1 MILILIIVLL
11 FIGCFEIWVFNQS
24 AQEEDFL
31 LIWVC
36 FISALFLGAVK
47 IGGAW

>member
-1 MILILIIVLL
+1 MILIIIFVLL
-11 FIGCFEIWVFNQS
+11 FIGCFEMWVFHNS

-31 LIWVC
+31 IIWLC

>member
-1 MILILIIVLL
+1 MILIIICVLL
-11 FIGCFEIWVFNQS
+11 FIGFFEMWVFHQS

-31 LIWVC
+31 IIWLC
-36 FISALFLGAVK
+36 FVSALFLTAIK